1 MALGSKRPPTR
12 DERDSNLD
20 SLASAVKEWGDEE
33 TKRLEN
39 ETQFLRKVLKGRGAE
54 GAATE
59 NLITAENWLVDEISA
74 FVSFGRDD
82 ERG

>member
-12 DERDSNLD
+12 DERDENLD
-20 SLASAVKEWGDEE
+20 ALASAVREWGDEE

-39 ETQFLRKVLKGRGAE
+39 ETQFLRKVLQGRGAE